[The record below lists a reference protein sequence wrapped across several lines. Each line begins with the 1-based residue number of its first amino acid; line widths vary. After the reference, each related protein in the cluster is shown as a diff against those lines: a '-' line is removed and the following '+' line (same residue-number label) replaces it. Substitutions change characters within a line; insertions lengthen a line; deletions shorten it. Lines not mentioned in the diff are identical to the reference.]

1 MPFLRERSGRW
12 SPIKIAAFA
21 LAVAPA
27 LWLAYRTAAGDLG
40 GRPIDEALHFAGD
53 WTVRLLLLSLAI
65 TPARRIFAMP
75 SLILARR
82 TIGVAAF
89 AYVVLHVVLY
99 VVQEKFDLA
108 KVASEIV
115 LRVYLTIGFVAVL
128 GLAALAATSTDAMVK
143 WLGGMRWQAL
153 HRIVYALAVLAIAHF
168 LMQTKL
174 DVTQSIMMAG
184 FLVWLLAYRL
194 GHRFVG
200 DMGPWRLA
208 TLAIL
213 SAAAT
218 ALGEAAWYG
227 LTTGIDA
234 RRVLAANLDVAFG
247 LRPALWVLVVGV
259 AIAAAAAVRAVTATK
274 TIRGARGPEPRPVRA
289 AASRRAGGETR

>member
-12 SPIKIAAFA
+12 SPIKIAAFG

-27 LWLAYRTAAGDLG
+27 LWLAYRTATGDLG

-53 WTVRLLLLSLAI
+53 WTVRLLLISLAI
-65 TPARRIFAMP
+65 TPARRIFALP

-89 AYVVLHVVLY
+89 AYVMLHLSLY

-115 LRVYLTIGFVAVL
+115 LRIYLTIGIVALL

-143 WLGGMRWQAL
+143 RLGGARWQAL
-153 HRIVYALAVLAIAHF
+153 HRIVYVLAVMAIAHF

-174 DVTQSIMMAG
+174 DITQSIMMAG

-194 GHRFVG
+194 GHRFIG

-208 TLAIL
+208 ALAIL
-213 SAAAT
+213 SAVAT

-247 LRPALWVLVVGV
+247 LRPALWVLAVGV
-259 AIAAAAAVRAVTATK
+259 AIAVAAAIRAVTATK
-274 TIRGARGPEPRPVRA
+274 TTRSARSLAPRPVRA
-289 AASRRAGGETR
+289 AASQRAGGETR

>member
-27 LWLAYRTAAGDLG
+27 FWLAYRTATGDLG

-65 TPARRIFAMP
+65 TPARRIFAWP

-89 AYVVLHVVLY
+89 AYVVLHLCLY

-108 KVASEIV
+108 KVGSEIV
-115 LRVYLTIGFVAVL
+115 LRVYLTIGFVALL
-128 GLAALAATSTDAMVK
+128 GLAALAATSTDGMIK
-143 WLGGMRWQAL
+143 RLGGMRWQAL
-153 HRIVYALAVLAIAHF
+153 HRIVYVLAVLAIAHF

-194 GHRFVG
+194 GHRFIG

-208 TLAIL
+208 VLAVV
-213 SAAAT
+213 AAVAT

-227 LTTGIDA
+227 LTTGVDA
-234 RRVLAANLDVAFG
+234 RRVLAANLDVTFG
-247 LRPALWVLVVGV
+247 LRPALWVLVAGLAI
-259 AIAAAAAVRAVTATK
+259 AIAAALRTVTAPK
-274 TIRGARGPEPRPVRA
+274 MRAGRGPAPQPVRA
-289 AASRRAGGETR
+289 AANRRVGGGTR